1 MKRLFSVILAL
12 CIVLV
17 PLSGCAAQSGN
28 DMSTEE
34 LEKLYSDA
42 ITGARDDELNEAY
55 PVTLGSD
62 DISDE
67 VVADMLHQ
75 LLGFS
80 AEDAYASAISVSL
93 MNTQAYGIVA
103 VKPAEG
109 KEGTVKD
116 GLQGF
121 IDQQCASFELYLADQ
136 YGIAKSA
143 RLETLDDGTVLLV
156 MCPDQDTV
164 FNSIA
169 KSIEDA

>member
-1 MKRLFSVILAL
+1 MKRLFAVMLAV
-12 CIVLV
+12 CVV
-17 PLSGCAAQSGN
+17 VTSLSGCAAKSN

-55 PVTLGSD
+55 PVTLGGD
-62 DISDE
+62 DVSDE
-67 VVADMLHQ
+67 VVADMLNQ

-109 KEGTVKD
+109 KEDTVKD

-121 IDQQCASFELYLADQ
+121 IDQQCANFEMYLADQ
-136 YGIAKSA
+136 YDIAKNA
-143 RLETLDDGTVLLV
+143 RLETLDDGTVLMV
-156 MCPDQDTV
+156 MCPDQDSV

-169 KSIEDA
+169 KSIESA

>member
-1 MKRLFSVILAL
+1 MKRLFAVMLAV
-12 CIVLV
+12 CIVIAS
-17 PLSGCAAQSGN
+17 LSGCAAKSGN
-28 DMSTEE
+28 DMSAAE

-55 PVTLGSD
+55 PVTLGSND
-62 DISDE
+62 VSDE
-67 VVADMLHQ
+67 VVADMLNQ

-80 AEDAYASAISVSL
+80 AEDAYACAISVSL

-109 KEGTVKD
+109 KEDTVKD

-121 IDQQCASFELYLADQ
+121 IDQQCANFELYLADQ
-136 YGIAKSA
+136 YDIAKSA
-143 RLETLDDGTVLLV
+143 RLETLDDGTVLMV

-169 KSIEDA
+169 KSIENA